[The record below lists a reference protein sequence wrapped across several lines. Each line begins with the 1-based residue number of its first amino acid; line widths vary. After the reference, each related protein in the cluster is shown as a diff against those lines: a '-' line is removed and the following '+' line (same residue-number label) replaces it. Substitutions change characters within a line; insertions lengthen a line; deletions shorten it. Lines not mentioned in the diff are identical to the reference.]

1 MTYFFLNCTKPSNY
15 FNQCWPCF
23 AMAITVDNLFIIII
37 IIIIIMYTFLV
48 SEETVQL
55 PRWESETW
63 KFGFI
68 IWVYKGWVTTVKD
81 LENWRFKH
89 RPFVRANTNDKNNM
103 IEEHP
108 MRSGSWT
115 TKKLTLVWS
124 PLIAALFSGPFR
136 VLPYLPVYKSI
147 PCISGP
153 PTLEP
158 KNVSFILEFSYRC
171 AMVPWNLSWTFF
183 HLSFCSMNKSRAI
196 FWTDF

>member
-1 MTYFFLNCTKPSNY
+1 MLALVFWWWSRWISC
-15 FNQCWPCF
+15 
-23 AMAITVDNLFIIII
+23 FIIII
-37 IIIIIMYTFLV
+37 IIIIIYTFLV
-48 SEETVQL
+48 SEQTVQL
-55 PRWESETW
+55 PWWESETW

-81 LENWRFKH
+81 LESWHFKYQ
-89 RPFVRANTNDKNNM
+89 PFVRANTNDNSNM

-115 TKKLTLVWS
+115 SKKLTLVWS

-147 PCISGP
+147 PCISGS

-158 KNVSFILEFSYRC
+158 KNKFFLFSG
-171 AMVPWNLSWTFF
+171 
-183 HLSFCSMNKSRAI
+183 
-196 FWTDF
+196 